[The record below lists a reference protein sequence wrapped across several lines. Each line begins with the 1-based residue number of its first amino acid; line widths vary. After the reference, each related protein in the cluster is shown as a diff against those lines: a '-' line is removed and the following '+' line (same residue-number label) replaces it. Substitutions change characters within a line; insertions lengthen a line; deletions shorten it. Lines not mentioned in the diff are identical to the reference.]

1 MISKSQLT
9 LFQIE
14 ESGSDNGTQDL
25 RVCPHHP
32 DLLTYIKTLD
42 IPQPHIAELKCREC
56 DRSIQWLSRDRALQ
70 LIEIC
75 PTDDDIDNIRL
86 RLTAIDNL
94 PQTNDEWIQL
104 VLKLWCECHQK
115 GHKIGWVYYQLKH
128 KNAPPEAFKEL
139 SRLISADLN

>member
-1 MISKSQLT
+1 M
-9 LFQIE
+9 
-14 ESGSDNGTQDL
+14 GSDNGTQDL

-32 DLLTYIKTLD
+32 DLIPHIKT
-42 IPQPHIAELKCREC
+42 INVTPPHILELHCGVEDC
-56 DRSIQWLSRDRALQ
+56 DRHIQWLSRDRALQ

-94 PQTNDEWIQL
+94 PQTNDEWRQL
-104 VLKLWCECHQK
+104 VLNLWDECHQK
-115 GHKIGWVYYQLKH
+115 GHKVGWIWYQLKH

-139 SRLISADLN
+139 SRLISAELN